1 MKIVL
6 IGPGIM
12 PIPPTGWG
20 AVEILVWDT
29 KIALEKLG
37 HEVLIINTK
46 NGREIIDQINNFRP
60 DFVHVHYDEFVPIV
74 PFIQYPNAITSH
86 YGYLERP
93 KMFGGYANVANEF
106 MRVKPNVFCLSE
118 GIEKVYNIMF
128 NISNTFV
135 TPNGVN
141 LNEFNYVSDPDYP
154 DRSIYLAKIDYR
166 KRQHLF
172 QSIDSL
178 WYAGNI
184 ADDRFNTKKNYL
196 GEWSK
201 DRLYNELT
209 DYGNLVLLSD
219 GEAHPLV
226 CMEAL
231 ASGLGVVVCE
241 WGKANLDTT
250 KEFITVIPEDKI
262 EDISYVEEQIIKN
275 REYSVAH
282 RDEIREYGEQFDWV
296 KVIEKHYLPN
306 VEKVIAKHGSK

>member
-60 DFVHVHYDEFVPIV
+60 DFVHVHYDEFVTIV

-93 KMFGGYANVANEF
+93 KMFGGYTNVANEF
-106 MRVKPNVFCLSE
+106 MRIKPNVFCLSE
-118 GIEKVYNIMF
+118 GIEKVYNVMF
-128 NISNTFV
+128 NIPNTFI

-141 LNEFNYVSDPDYP
+141 VDEFNFVSDPEHP

-196 GEWSK
+196 GEWTK

-282 RDEIREYGEQFDWV
+282 RDEIREYSEQFDWV
-296 KVIEKHYLPN
+296 KVIEKYYLPN
-306 VEKVIAKHGSK
+306 VNEVIARHGKE

>member
-93 KMFGGYANVANEF
+93 KMFGGYTNVANEF

-128 NISNTFV
+128 NITNTFV

-250 KEFITVIPEDKI
+250 REFITVIPEDKI
-262 EDISYVEEQIIKN
+262 EDIGYVEEQIIKN

-282 RDEIREYGEQFDWV
+282 RDEIREYSKQFDWV
-296 KVIEKHYLPN
+296 KVIETYYLPN
-306 VEKVIAKHGSK
+306 VEKVIAQHGSK